1 MVATRR
7 SEEVLAGMLTRTGL
21 DGQTSRPGQHHSRN
35 GGGSLTLLR
44 AGCPRPAV
52 QHLYRSEEVGLGQAM
67 GLAEDGCS
75 SDLDSG
81 EIVAGR
87 DVEFHKRVGA
97 LPTEASTTATSTA
110 QAGSPTRVHPRLGVL
125 VLPGHTQI
133 ASASCNRIGART

>member
-1 MVATRR
+1 
-7 SEEVLAGMLTRTGL
+7 MLTRTGL
-21 DGQTSRPGQHHSRN
+21 DVQTSRPGQHHSRN

-52 QHLYRSEEVGLGQAM
+52 QHLYRSEQVGLGQAM

-87 DVEFHKRVGA
+87 DVECHKRMGT
-97 LPTEASTTATSTA
+97 LPTEHRQRRRAQLKRGVQPVFIPVLAFSFCRAT
-110 QAGSPTRVHPRLGVL
+110 HK
-125 VLPGHTQI
+125 
-133 ASASCNRIGART
+133 